1 MIDSEE
7 MIFNVEDL
15 IIYRKNQLVIIYNKK
30 FRKYIKLSE
39 EIYKYFLLGQ
49 ENKI

>member
-30 FRKYIKLSE
+30 LENILNCLKKYIS
-39 EIYKYFLLGQ
+39 IFF
-49 ENKI
+49 